1 MSIDITKP
9 REPWYLAINPR
20 GLVPALKVGDEII
33 IESGIITQFLGAPP
47 PRRTL
52 PRARAC

>member
-47 PRRTL
+47 PRTL